1 MAVDKFSNF
10 PRAETDRLPRVGS
23 AHQPSIEAI
32 VALKPDL
39 VLADESG
46 GSRLTERLAA
56 AGLTQGN
63 RKVGTD
69 HSFSWRMKGFNSI
82 QLRYMP
88 MNGVDS
94 PPRHSDD

>member
-1 MAVDKFSNF
+1 MS
-10 PRAETDRLPRVGS
+10 PRFALL
-23 AHQPSIEAI
+23 
-32 VALKPDL
+32 ALKVVRSETQIGRFLRSRSLSPD
-39 VLADESG
+39 
-46 GSRLTERLAA
+46 R
-56 AGLTQGN
+56 QGN

-82 QLRYMP
+82 QLRCMP